1 MKAQLNYK
9 KIEIKPIGSGSF
21 GEVFLV
27 QRVIDGKKLAMKV
40 ISIRNDD
47 EEAID
52 LLNCTFREAFMLLD
66 LKHSYMIEFVDAFF
80 AKRNE
85 ICIVTEFAEGGSL
98 YDYHKY

>member
-1 MKAQLNYK
+1 
-9 KIEIKPIGSGSF
+9 
-21 GEVFLV
+21 
-27 QRVIDGKKLAMKV
+27 MKV

-47 EEAID
+47 EEAIN
-52 LLNCTFREAFMLLD
+52 LLNCNFREEIMLLD
-66 LKHSYMIEFVDAFF
+66 LKNRYVIEFVDAFF